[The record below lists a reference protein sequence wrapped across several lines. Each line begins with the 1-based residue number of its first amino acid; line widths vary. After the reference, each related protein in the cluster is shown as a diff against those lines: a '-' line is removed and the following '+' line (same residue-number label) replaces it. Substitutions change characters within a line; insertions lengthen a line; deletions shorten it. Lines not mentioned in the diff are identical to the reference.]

1 MFWPPCLGVV
11 LDNCQ
16 RRRAEAV
23 GVPLAEVR
31 RGQSVPTAPASPD
44 SPLILYFIFL
54 RCNEEKKSLL
64 VTWSC

>member
-44 SPLILYFIFL
+44 SPLILFFILFF
-54 RCNEEKKSLL
+54 
-64 VTWSC
+64 